1 MREAGAAD
9 PLERMISTLR
19 MGDGVD
25 AGVAN
30 GIEAAVGRWRSLP
43 RAQVAGRAGSGRT
56 TVAEA
61 LGLQRGAETAP
72 VDEPGF
78 PDPVLDADII
88 IYVLAST
95 PSPGDRR
102 ILGSL
107 PPERTLVVVNK
118 SDAIGT
124 GWADAVAAAEQFS
137 RAFGLPTFPIV
148 GSLAARTVAGGL
160 RETDLALLRRHAGN
174 RSLSAVSGE
183 AFVSPSAGPDTDER
197 ADLLE
202 RWDLYGIAC
211 VLAALEREP
220 GLAPQTVLQILNTVS
235 GIEPVARLVGLR
247 YQQAISR
254 RAGALV
260 DELTRLAARAVPQGT
275 SRARALITEYLDT
288 DEAKWLGL
296 CGGLVDPAV
305 SHLAAGYPRFEPA
318 DADDA
323 LARAI
328 RWRAVVASDLSPSA
342 RRAAVR
348 VHNGYV
354 RVWERMSSVGL

>member
-1 MREAGAAD
+1 
-9 PLERMISTLR
+9 
-19 MGDGVD
+19 
-25 AGVAN
+25 
-30 GIEAAVGRWRSLP
+30 
-43 RAQVAGRAGSGRT
+43 
-56 TVAEA
+56 
-61 LGLQRGAETAP
+61 
-72 VDEPGF
+72 

-118 SDAIGT
+118 ADAIGT

-137 RAFGLPTFPIV
+137 RAFGLPAFPIV
-148 GSLAARTVAGGL
+148 GSLAARTVAGAL
-160 RETDLALLRRHAGN
+160 READLALLRRHAGN
-174 RSLSAVSGE
+174 RSLSAVSAE
-183 AFVSPSAGPDTDER
+183 AFVSPAAGPDTAER

-202 RWDLYGIAC
+202 RWDLYGAAC

-220 GLAPQTVLQILNTVS
+220 DLAPQTVLQILNTVS
-235 GIEPVARLVGLR
+235 GIEPVARLLGLR
-247 YQQAISR
+247 YQQALSR
-254 RAGALV
+254 RAGALAG
-260 DELTRLAARAVPQGT
+260 LAARAVPQGS

-288 DEAKWLGL
+288 DEARWLGL

-305 SHLAAGYPRFEPA
+305 SHLAAGYPRFEPE

-328 RWRAVVASDLSPSA
+328 RWRAVVASDLSPAA

>member
-1 MREAGAAD
+1 
-9 PLERMISTLR
+9 MISTLR

-25 AGVAN
+25 AGIAN
-30 GIEAAVGRWRSLP
+30 GIEVAVQRWRTLP
-43 RAQVAGRAGSGRT
+43 RAQVAGRTRSGRT
-56 TVAEA
+56 TVAKA
-61 LGLQRGAETAP
+61 LGLHQGAETAP

-102 ILGSL
+102 ILAEL
-107 PPERTLVVVNK
+107 PPERTLVVLNK
-118 SDAIGT
+118 ADAIGT
-124 GWADAVAAAEQFS
+124 GWADAVAAADQYS
-137 RAFGLPTFPIV
+137 RAFGLPVHPIV
-148 GSLAARTVAGGL
+148 GTLAARTVAGAM
-160 RETDLALLRRHAGN
+160 READLALLRRHARGG
-174 RSLSAVSGE
+174 SLSAVSAE
-183 AFVSPSAGPDTDER
+183 AFVSPSAGPDTGER
-197 ADLLE
+197 AELLD
-202 RWDLYGIAC
+202 RWDLYGLGC

-220 GLAPQTVLQILNTVS
+220 ELSPQTLLQILHTVS
-235 GIEPVARLVGLR
+235 GIEPVAKLLGLR

-254 RAGALV
+254 RAGGLV
-260 DELTRLAARAVPQGT
+260 DELTRLAARAVPQGQ
-275 SRARALITEYLDT
+275 SRARALIAEYLAT
-288 DEAKWLGL
+288 DEASWLGL
-296 CGGLVDPAV
+296 CGGLVDPEV
-305 SHLAAGYPRFEPA
+305 SHLAAGYPRPEPE

-328 RWRAVVASDLSPSA
+328 RWRAVVASEMSPAA